1 MSDGFYRVQ
10 NCCKGCF
17 HVDCLALAAFRHR
30 SQTVADDSGGN
41 AAEPRQSGRTAMRW
55 SEEERRKGKGRSFE
69 VAKREEG
76 KNRKKEVEVIGGLF
90 GQKAEKWKREREEER
105 MERQSQENSEQAGG
119 TGKVCSLL
127 ADPTAP
133 KDSTTTGSS
142 CKRSA
147 VLLTDTL
154 VD

>member
-90 GQKAEKWKREREEER
+90 GQKAEKWKRERE
-105 MERQSQENSEQAGG
+105 GG
-119 TGKVCSLL
+119 EDGETVARKF
-127 ADPTAP
+127 
-133 KDSTTTGSS
+133 
-142 CKRSA
+142 
-147 VLLTDTL
+147 
-154 VD
+154 